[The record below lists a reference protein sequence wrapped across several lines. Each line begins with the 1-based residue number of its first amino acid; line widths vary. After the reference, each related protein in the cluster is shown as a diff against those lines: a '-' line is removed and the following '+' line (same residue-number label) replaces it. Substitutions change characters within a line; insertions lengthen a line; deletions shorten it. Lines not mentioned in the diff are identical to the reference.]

1 VEVSPCV
8 GEAGRLAVLLHVGED
23 QDVGVLGMVEL
34 VDDVRLRAAEL
45 LRKFE
50 NPLALN
56 F

>member
-34 VDDVRLRAAEL
+34 VDDVRLRAPNCFANS
-45 LRKFE
+45 R